1 MKKVLIGLALVLV
14 LIVGGLFYLW
24 QTLGPRVQAAV
35 EEVGTRTTGVPV
47 TLAEADTSGLLGGD
61 LVLRRLVIA
70 NPPGFKSDGVLKVGE
85 IRMNIDLPT
94 VLSDTVVVNE
104 LVITAPQVV
113 YEFARGTSNIGTIQ
127 QNVRK
132 AKSQGDGGPPPPEAA
147 EDGAKKVVIENVYVR
162 DGAVNASAD
171 FLQGKAV
178 GTPLPALHLTGVGKD
193 SGGKLP
199 RQVAEQI
206 LAAIALSATEAVAKL
221 NIGPINQALSKQAV
235 DLQQAVEAGGLEAL
249 GRAPGDAGKAL
260 KGILGQ

>member
-1 MKKVLIGLALVLV
+1 MKKVLIGVAVVLV
-14 LIVGGLFYLW
+14 LIAGGVLYLW
-24 QTLGPRVQAAV
+24 QTLGSRVQAAV
-35 EEVGTRTTGVPV
+35 EEVGGRTTGVPV
-47 TLAEADTSGLLGGD
+47 TLKEADTSGLLGGD
-61 LVLRRLVIA
+61 LVLRSLVIA
-70 NPPGFKSDGVLKVGE
+70 NPPGFKTDGVLKVGE
-85 IRMNIDLPT
+85 IRMNVDLPS

-104 LVITAPQVV
+104 LVIARPQVV

-127 QNVRK
+127 QNVQK
-132 AKSQGDGGPPPPEAA
+132 AKSEGGGEPSSDG
-147 EDGAKKVVIENVYVR
+147 GAKKVVIENVYVR
-162 DGAVNASAD
+162 DGSVNASAD

-221 NIGPINQALSKQAV
+221 NIGPINQALTKQAG
-235 DLQQAVEAGGLEAL
+235 DLQKAVESGGLEAL
-249 GRAPGDAGKAL
+249 GRAQGDAGKAL